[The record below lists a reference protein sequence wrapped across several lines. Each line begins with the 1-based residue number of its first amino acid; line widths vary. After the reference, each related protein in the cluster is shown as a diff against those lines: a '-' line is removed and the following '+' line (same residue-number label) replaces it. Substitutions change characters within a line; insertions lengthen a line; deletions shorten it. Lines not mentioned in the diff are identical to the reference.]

1 MSDLEFSGT
10 NLLALTLVRALALE
24 LPNTREACL
33 RHPSNSVLA
42 HEVRR
47 PRFRPQGAVKQ
58 RARRLINSASSS
70 LK

>member
-24 LPNTREACL
+24 LPNTRETCL
-33 RHPSNSVLA
+33 RHPLSSVLA

-47 PRFRPQGAVKQ
+47 LPLSLAGRGQA
-58 RARRLINSASSS
+58 ASP
-70 LK
+70 